1 MTEKKVLRYRAKSKA
16 TPVEGSASA
25 TLRHVR
31 ISPRKLRLM
40 MNLIKGKQLE
50 PAEQILKFSNK
61 KAGEILLKV
70 LTSAKFNAREAKNLD
85 LDKLWVTAGW
95 VDMGRALK
103 RHQARAQGRA
113 TPIKKRTSH
122 VTVVLSE
129 R

>member
-1 MTEKKVLRYRAKSKA
+1 MTENKSLRYRAKSKA
-16 TPVEGSASA
+16 TPAEGTASA

-50 PAEQILKFSNK
+50 PAEQILKFNNK
-61 KAGEILLKV
+61 KAAQILLKV
-70 LTSAKFNAREAKNLD
+70 VNSAKFNARETKGLD

-95 VDMGRALK
+95 VDMGRVM
-103 RHQARAQGRA
+103 RRFMPRAQGRA

-122 VTVVLSE
+122 VTLVLSE